1 MVNNAGV
8 NIESLSPAP
17 IHEASEE
24 LFDKTVAINTK
35 GVFLGSKHAIA
46 QMVKQEP
53 HPSGDRGWIVNISS
67 IMGLVGL
74 ENCRKLLSHEP
85 REEALIIYILHI
97 ITFIPFHIPLVF
109 FVTNKGSLIL
119 QLVTVPP
126 RPLQLV

>member
-17 IHEASEE
+17 VHEASED
-24 LFDKTVAINTK
+24 LFDKTMAINTK

-53 HPSGDRGWIVNISS
+53 HPSGDRGWIINISS

-74 ENCRKLLSHEP
+74 ETCRKLRHRRRLAS
-85 REEALIIYILHI
+85 L
-97 ITFIPFHIPLVF
+97 FPLF
-109 FVTNKGSLIL
+109 KFLLYN
-119 QLVTVPP
+119 
-126 RPLQLV
+126 